1 MVVEAGTDNL
11 ATEHITRKGGSNKFP
26 LSYVQMQLGLKC
38 FLHGLVFQLQ
48 WRPRETNEEADDLT
62 NLKFEKFSLEHR
74 CEVSWKQLD
83 WTMMEGLLAF
93 RKEVQGW
100 KEEKRKHPVAQPKTS
115 KRQKLASKTKW

>member
-1 MVVEAGTDNL
+1 M
-11 ATEHITRKGGSNKFP
+11 
-26 LSYVQMQLGLKC
+26 
-38 FLHGLVFQLQ
+38 
-48 WRPRETNEEADDLT
+48 T

-93 RKEVQGW
+93 REEVQGW

-115 KRQKLASKTKW
+115 KRQKVASKTKW